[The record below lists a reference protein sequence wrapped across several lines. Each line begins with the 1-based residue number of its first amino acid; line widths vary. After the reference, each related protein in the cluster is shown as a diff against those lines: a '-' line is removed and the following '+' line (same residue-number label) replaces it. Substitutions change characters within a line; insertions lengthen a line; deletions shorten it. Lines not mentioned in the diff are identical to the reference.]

1 MTRVEKLVAQ
11 LRNNFSG
18 NPWYGPNLRTVLEG
32 VYAKKSTAKPISN
45 ARSIA
50 ELFGHLIAWNE
61 IVARRVT
68 GETFEVTEEMDFP
81 DVSKTKWPDL
91 VKRFEAAHAKLIE
104 NVGRLKD
111 DDLERTVPGKTHSF
125 AAELH
130 GLMHH
135 NTYHSAQIALLKK
148 A

>member
-1 MTRVEKLVAQ
+1 VGGIE
-11 LRNNFSG
+11 
-18 NPWYGPNLRTVLEG
+18 
-32 VYAKKSTAKPISN
+32 AKKSVEKPIAN

-61 IVARRVT
+61 IVARRVA
-68 GETFEVTEEMDFP
+68 EEAFEVTEELDFP

-91 VKRFEAAHAKLIE
+91 LKRFEAAHAKLVE
-104 NVGRLKD
+104 NVSRLKD
-111 DDLERTVPGKTHSF
+111 ADLERTVPGKKHSF

-148 A
+148 S